1 MKDLTARCLAW
12 RGLLERGRA
21 NWNAE
26 FAMLE
31 RAGIVRREKNIAT
44 LDDAEELRRL
54 LATPEFSD
62 LIVKLDS
69 AGSLA
74 AAMGLGVRI
83 LDRAEDCLRLL
94 MALEKTEHAVGM
106 VWRQQ
111 LSAELFGDSKHIGS
125 NSILSRIYE
134 EWLALQPSRGELRL
148 KAFSS
153 LPHTAGG
160 PDLSDVTKYQGQAVL
175 MSAYSHPG
183 QYDLSH
189 LHFIMTCENLSP
201 FLGLTLPD
209 GLLIYTGGYASRG
222 VAAWLKK
229 APDSCRWV
237 HFGDFDSDGLAIFE
251 RLSAASG
258 RDGVFFPNQETLEL
272 LKTDLPAWQ
281 GARSFSE
288 EALRGDQ
295 VKVLAR
301 WGARHNLQA
310 EQEQVL
316 YQLRKRGLNLDEL
329 FLK

>member
-21 NWNAE
+21 AWNAE

-31 RAGIVRREKNIAT
+31 RAGIVRREKNSAV
-44 LDDAEELRRL
+44 LVEEEELQRL

-62 LIVKLDS
+62 ALAKLDS
-69 AGSLA
+69 AESLA

-83 LDRAEDCLRLL
+83 TDRASDCLRLL
-94 MALEKTEHAVGM
+94 MVLEKTEQAVGL

-111 LSAELFGDSKHIGS
+111 LSAELFGNSKHIGS
-125 NSILSRIYE
+125 VSILSRIYE
-134 EWLALQPSRGELRL
+134 DWLALKPSRGELRL
-148 KAFSS
+148 KAFFP

-160 PDLSDVTKYQGQAVL
+160 PDLSEVTKYQGQAVL
-175 MSAYSHPG
+175 MSAHARPE

-201 FLGLTLPD
+201 FLELVLPA

-222 VAAWLKK
+222 VAAWLQS
-229 APDSCRWV
+229 APTACRWV
-237 HFGDFDSDGLAIFE
+237 HFGDFDPDGLAIFE

-258 RDGVFFPNQETLEL
+258 RDGVFFPNQDTLEL
-272 LKTDLPAWQ
+272 LQADLPVWQ
-281 GARSFSE
+281 GARSFRE
-288 EALRGDQ
+288 DALRSDQ
-295 VKVLAR
+295 VKDLAR
-301 WGARHNLQA
+301 WGARLKLQA

-316 YQLRKRGLNLDEL
+316 YHLRKRGVRLDKIL
-329 FLK
+329 F

>member
-21 NWNAE
+21 AWNAE

-31 RAGIVRREKNIAT
+31 RAGIVRREKNSAV
-44 LDDAEELRRL
+44 LVEEEELQRL

-62 LIVKLDS
+62 ALAKLDS
-69 AGSLA
+69 AESLA

-83 LDRAEDCLRLL
+83 VDRAEDCLRLL
-94 MALEKTEHAVGM
+94 MALEKTEQTVGL

-125 NSILSRIYE
+125 VSILSRIYDD
-134 EWLALQPSRGELRL
+134 WLALKPSRGELRL
-148 KAFSS
+148 KAFSP

-160 PDLSDVTKYQGQAVL
+160 PDLSEVTKYQGQAVL
-175 MSAYSHPG
+175 MSAHARPE
-183 QYDLSH
+183 QYALSR

-201 FLGLTLPD
+201 FLELTLPA

-222 VAAWLKK
+222 VVAWLRS
-229 APDSCRWV
+229 APASCRWV
-237 HFGDFDSDGLAIFE
+237 HFGDFDPDGLAIFE

-258 RDGVFFPNQETLEL
+258 RDGVFFPNQDTLEL
-272 LKTDLPAWQ
+272 LQADLPVWQ
-281 GARSFSE
+281 CARSFRE
-288 EALRGDQ
+288 DALRSDH
-295 VKVLAR
+295 VKDLAR
-301 WGARHNLQA
+301 WGARLKLQA

-316 YQLRKRGLNLDEL
+316 YQLRKRRMNLDGVL
-329 FLK
+329 F